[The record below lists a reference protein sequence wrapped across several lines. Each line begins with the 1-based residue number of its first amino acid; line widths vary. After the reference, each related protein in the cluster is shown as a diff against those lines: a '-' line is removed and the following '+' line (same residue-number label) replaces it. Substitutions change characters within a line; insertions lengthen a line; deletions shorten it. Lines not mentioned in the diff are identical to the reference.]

1 MRYWISSAAFSRG
14 AALRMALPALLC
26 VSLLSSD
33 GREKTIPASR
43 PPVYDLVVSRG
54 VSMERVDLEWK
65 CSFPGATH
73 VIFRSYYEQGGFEKI
88 GETRETRF
96 SDSTVEEAMKA
107 WYRVSAVR
115 RGATGPAAT
124 EYGYR
129 KPRDP
134 KSLTMQE
141 LTGNRTQPWPEPPTT
156 EAREREKL
164 HLQLYEKYYESYFMM
179 TFIYLVGRIYI
190 KSGDVLAYRD
200 FKDYSWDPANR
211 KVFFSKPG
219 VMNVRFHSR
228 RFFRFIRDMYYMN
241 IPFKELLP
249 RVIKNAVLFCV
260 RAGED
265 EVRLRDGRIRYI
277 PRYDCAGMG
286 TEYVRDYR
294 KWRSHSIMFATSDE
308 ELYRKIREAEK
319 KGY

>member
-1 MRYWISSAAFSRG
+1 MKYWISSAAFSRG
-14 AALRMALPALLC
+14 SALRMALPALLGLT
-26 VSLLSSD
+26 LLSAD
-33 GREKTIPASR
+33 GAGKRAPDPPPA
-43 PPVYDLVVSRG
+43 VQDLAVSQG
-54 VSMERVDLEWK
+54 SSTERVDLEWK
-65 CSFPGATH
+65 CSEPAASY
-73 VIFRSYYEQGGFEKI
+73 VIHRSYYEKDGFEKI
-88 GETRETRF
+88 AETRSAVF
-96 SDSTVEEAMKA
+96 SDTTVDEAVKA

-115 RGATGPAAT
+115 KGVAGPPATG
-124 EYGYR
+124 YGYR

-134 KSLTMQE
+134 RSLTLDE
-141 LTGNRTQPWPEPPTT
+141 LTGNRNQPWPEPPGP

-179 TFIYLVGRIYI
+179 TFIYLVGRIYV

-200 FKDYSWDPANR
+200 FKSYTWDPANR

-219 VMNVRFHSR
+219 VMNVRFHSK
-228 RFFRFIRDMYYMN
+228 RFFRFVRDMYKLK
-241 IPFKELLP
+241 IPFDELLP
-249 RVIKNAVLFCV
+249 RVIENAILFCV
-260 RAGED
+260 RSGED
-265 EVRLRDGRIRYI
+265 EMRLRDGRIRYV

-308 ELYRKIREAEK
+308 ELYKRIREAQK